1 MKTAMAMRMVGLM
14 VAMGAGTAAVAQHQ
28 TFHIEPRES
37 LVQFL
42 FDGSKPHVEGTFRV
56 ADTDILFDKNGPKMG
71 GSLIVKA
78 GSERS
83 GDRARDKA
91 LHAQELAADQFQDI
105 VFEPKSFTGKI
116 DVSDGKSVI
125 QVTGTLTLRGVPHA
139 VTVPVEFAST
149 GNRATVHVHLTVPYV
164 QWGLK
169 DLTGLHIQAGPEVQI
184 DVNLV
189 GYLTPEN

>member
-1 MKTAMAMRMVGLM
+1 MNMTMRMVGLM
-14 VAMGAGTAAVAQHQ
+14 VAMASATAAVAQHQ

-56 ADTDILFDKNGPKMG
+56 ADTDILFNKAGPKMG

-91 LHAQELAADQFQDI
+91 IHAQVLAADQFQDI

-116 DVSDGKSVI
+116 DVSDGKSMI
-125 QVTGTLTLRGVPHA
+125 RVTGTLTVRGVAHP
-139 VTVPVEFAST
+139 VTVPVEFSSN
-149 GNRATVHVHLTVPYV
+149 GNRATVRVHLAVPYM

-169 DLTGLHIQAGPEVQI
+169 SLAGLNIQTGPEVQI
-184 DVNLV
+184 DVTLV